1 MLNIK
6 FGSKTVSTDL
16 PAYVMG
22 IVNAT
27 PDSIYAG
34 SRGGIE
40 RAFTLIEQG
49 ADIIDIGG
57 ESTRPGFTEI
67 SCVEEINRIIP
78 VIKEIKKNSNVIISV
93 DTRKYEVMKA
103 AYEAGADILNDV
115 SALEFDDKLADFV
128 AASELSVILMNN
140 NFNRDKNKNPNLYNK
155 NIVEIDGRNSV
166 VSDAINYLQDRIN
179 YAKSHGI
186 SNDKIILDPGIGF
199 GTTFEDDVNLIKH
212 IDKLCEMNF
221 PVLMALSRK
230 RCIGLMT
237 SHNGEMKETEK
248 RLAGTLAAGLLSVQ
262 KGAKILRVH
271 DVEETVDTLKV
282 LRYNDSQFLEGRQ
295 PKRTNF

>member
-1 MLNIK
+1 MLTLT
-6 FGSKTVSTDL
+6 FGSKKISTEL
-16 PAYVMG
+16 PAFVMG

-27 PDSIYAG
+27 PDSVYED

-40 RAFTLIEQG
+40 RSFELIKQG

-67 SCVEEINRIIP
+67 SCAEEIKRIIP
-78 VIKEIKKNSNVIISV
+78 VINAIRKKSNVVISV

-103 AYEAGADILNDV
+103 AYEAGADVLNDV
-115 SALEFDDKLADFV
+115 AALEFDERLADFV
-128 AASELSVILMNN
+128 ASTELSVILMNN
-140 NFNRDKNKNPNLYNK
+140 NFSKDKNKNPNLYNQNCPVDCQNGTNGTK
-155 NIVEIDGRNSV
+155 NIAAIDS
-166 VSDAINYLQDRIN
+166 AIDYLKKRVNFANI
-179 YAKSHGI
+179 HGI

-199 GTTFEDDVNLIKH
+199 GTTFEKDLNLIKNT
-212 IDKLCEMNF
+212 DKLCELNY

-237 SHNGEMKETEK
+237 ASENQEMKTADK
-248 RLAGTLAAGLLSVQ
+248 RLAGTLAAGIVSVQ

-271 DVEETVDTLKV
+271 DVEESVDTLKV
-282 LRYNDSQFLEGRQ
+282 LRY
-295 PKRTNF
+295 TI